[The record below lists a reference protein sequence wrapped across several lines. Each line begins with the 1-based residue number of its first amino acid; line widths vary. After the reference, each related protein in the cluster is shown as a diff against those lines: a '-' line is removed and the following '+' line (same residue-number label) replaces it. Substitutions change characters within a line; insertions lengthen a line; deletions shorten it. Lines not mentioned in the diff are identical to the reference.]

1 MTDSRDPQ
9 GFSEDNGPERA
20 AGNDAPAETKPAEQL
35 TEAEKAKKAR
45 RQRMLPLIF
54 ILLGVL
60 CLAYPITSTVWNNH
74 QTKLVSRAYENHVNN
89 QSQELKDSYIAR
101 AREYNATHK
110 GFPVLDPFLGDT
122 APDSTE
128 YREYLSVL
136 DQPSGIIG
144 VVKIPKIEVKLP
156 MRHGTEHDTLNAGA
170 GHMFG
175 TDLPVGGVGRHTV
188 ITAHTGL
195 PNSTM
200 FDRLT
205 DLKIGDEFFF
215 EVQDQSLAYRVTRI
229 DVVEPNDPS
238 LLGREK
244 DKDLATLLTCTP
256 YGINSH
262 RLLVT
267 GERIIPSPM
276 SPAVDGTQWSWW
288 MTLFLLA
295 ILISLLLAARVARY
309 LAARR
314 KKERE
319 EEGTEAPESLA
330 EAELA

>member
-1 MTDSRDPQ
+1 
-9 GFSEDNGPERA
+9 
-20 AGNDAPAETKPAEQL
+20 
-35 TEAEKAKKAR
+35 
-45 RQRMLPLIF
+45 
-54 ILLGVL
+54 
-60 CLAYPITSTVWNNH
+60 
-74 QTKLVSRAYENHVNN
+74 
-89 QSQELKDSYIAR
+89 
-101 AREYNATHK
+101 
-110 GFPVLDPFLGDT
+110 
-122 APDSTE
+122 
-128 YREYLSVL
+128 
-136 DQPSGIIG
+136 
-144 VVKIPKIEVKLP
+144 

-267 GERIIPSPM
+267 GERIIPTPM